1 MSNVIKKQTALNA
14 LRDIYKRL
22 WDIDIPSPTVPE
34 YVEHHK
40 QIQEIMKYTNEWI
53 EKLQA
58 LEADNDLISRKDA
71 VEAIRNKK
79 VPVKLAFSMS
89 YNMGVDDCA
98 TTLEYM
104 PGV

>member
-14 LRDIYKRL
+14 LRDIYMSL

-34 YVEHHK
+34 YVEHHA
-40 QIQEIMKYTNEWI
+40 QVQALMRRTNEWI
-53 EKLQA
+53 EKIQK
-58 LEADNDLISRKDA
+58 LEGDDDLISRKAA
-71 VEAIRNKK
+71 VAVIRDKK
-79 VPVKLAFSMS
+79 VPVNIVSAIS